1 MKRIILSALI
11 VSLIAAGAFAQD
23 EIGTPDAAQL
33 GIMEAQQKLKEI
45 SVDKFE
51 YEGFWLSSMS
61 SDEGYVTTRLFDGNP
76 LAKVPVAEEE
86 GLNIPDKYVLGT
98 RVDFLR
104 RGYNSFTIY
113 PQRPIPI
120 EGITKTVSV
129 WVAGRNFNHELNLL
143 IEDAFGRYFEL
154 YIGKLN
160 FQGWKRM
167 TVAIPPQ
174 AIDGIHGIVQR
185 NYHYNNMMGIRITG
199 FRIDCDPM
207 EAYGSYY
214 IYFDDLRAVTDL
226 FAEDIRDADDPSDM
240 W

>member
-1 MKRIILSALI
+1 MKHVIFAALI
-11 VSLIAAGAFAQD
+11 VSLVVPGLFAQNVG
-23 EIGTPDAAQL
+23 EPDAAQL
-33 GIMEAQQKLKEI
+33 GITEAQQKLKEI

-51 YEGFWLSSMS
+51 YDGFWMS
-61 SDEGYVTTRLFDGNP
+61 TMSVDEGYATTRLFDGGP
-76 LAKVPVAEEE
+76 SAKTPIPEEE
-86 GLNIPDKYVLGT
+86 GLTIPDKYVLGT

-104 RGYNSFTIY
+104 RGYNSFTVY
-113 PQRPIPI
+113 PMRPVPI
-120 EGITKTVSV
+120 EGITKTVSI

-154 YIGKLN
+154 YMGKLN
-160 FQGWKRM
+160 FQGWKKM

-174 AIDGIHGIVQR
+174 ALDGIHGIVQR
-185 NYHYNNMMGIRITG
+185 NYHYNNTMGIRITG

-214 IYFDDLRAVTDL
+214 VYFDDLRAVTDL
-226 FAEDIRDADDPSDM
+226 FAEEIKDPDDPSDM

>member
-1 MKRIILSALI
+1 MKHVIFTALI
-11 VSLIAAGAFAQD
+11 VFLVVPGLFAQD
-23 EIGTPDAAQL
+23 VGEPDAAQL
-33 GIMEAQQKLKEI
+33 GITEAQQKLKEI

-51 YEGFWLSSMS
+51 YDGFWLSTMS
-61 SDEGYVTTRLFDGNP
+61 ADEGYTTTRLFDGGP
-76 LAKVPVAEEE
+76 MAKEPIPEEE
-86 GLNIPDKYVLGT
+86 GLDIPDNYVLGT

-113 PQRPIPI
+113 PTRPVPI
-120 EGITKTVSV
+120 EGITKTVSL
-129 WVAGRNFNHELNLL
+129 WVVGRNFNHELNLL

-154 YIGKLN
+154 YMGKLN
-160 FQGWKRM
+160 FQGWKKM

-174 AIDGIHGIVQR
+174 ALDGIHGIVQR
-185 NYHYNNMMGIRITG
+185 NYHYNTMMGIKIIG